1 MPRVPQPE
9 GFGDVLPTVRQ
20 GRAQPVLSPDMAG
33 LPGRQMQEAGRTATA
48 VGTAIGDYA
57 LKEQDKVNKAR
68 LNDAYNQ
75 AERLAQDLRAN
86 MKKLQG
92 VDAAN
97 GINGLALDDYF
108 DAELKRGISTI
119 AGSLQAPAVR
129 DQFGL
134 LADDMSVRFRG
145 EAVAH
150 MAEQNEIYQARILDD
165 TVVTSM
171 NLIAANPGNTFAEKW
186 NLVRAKDALR
196 TKYDNSGFDK
206 DQIELRLKEDLGK
219 SHAVIIESMVNSGQ
233 VMQAKAYFDR
243 NRDDFMAA
251 DAATTEKN
259 LEQSVSANQALI
271 DVDALMSEFSIQ
283 GDNIPRA
290 KMDARLREIVGDD
303 PVRLKA
309 ARDETA
315 VRMALYQEEYNN
327 QYSDNYDKAL
337 RLGQTSPAR
346 MYGSSAFQL
355 LKPKDQETIRSLVI
369 GKSDERRNEEY
380 ARRYY
385 DLAYGDPRVL
395 ADMPD
400 GNFRMLRS
408 SVGEA
413 NFASLSKL
421 RDEYRKD
428 PKAQKR
434 AEADEQEFSFLLDA
448 IGIDK
453 AQQSKLD
460 PSTKYIFRDQMN
472 TALTIE
478 RDRLNRPNGYLSPEE
493 MRNAV
498 FKQWAKAMPSWSTMI
513 EPGSTPAPMSAQAIE
528 PGPSAQAVSIQ
539 SPAGI
544 VNIPKAKYDRIVEDL
559 RLLGV
564 IPGTMSSAEYSARV
578 VAVYTGTWNQQ

>member
-9 GFGDVLPTVRQ
+9 GFGDVLPGVRQ
-20 GRAQPVLSPDMAG
+20 GRAQPVLSPDVAG

-48 VGTAIGDYA
+48 VGTAIGDFA

-119 AGSLQAPAVR
+119 ADSLQAPAVR

-206 DQIELRLKEDLGK
+206 DQVELRLKEDLGK

-259 LEQSVSANQALI
+259 LEKSVSANQALI

-309 ARDETA
+309 ARDEIT

-346 MYGSSAFQL
+346 MYSSSAFQS
-355 LKPKDQETIRSLVI
+355 LKPKDQETIRSFVM
-369 GKSDERRNEEY
+369 GKSDEARNEEY
-380 ARRYY
+380 TRRYY

-395 ADMPD
+395 AEMPD

-413 NFASLSKL
+413 NFSSLSKL

-428 PKAQKR
+428 PVKITEVTLDNDQFNVLANEFGYNVTNSTDKLMVSKLRVAMDDAIDTEQQRVGRKLSR
-434 AEADEQEFSFLLDA
+434 QEKDVVVRSAFANKVKVQDGWWSEKEVLVPMLTPEQEQAVIIPDVERRQIASA
-448 IGIDK
+448 M
-453 AQQSKLD
+453 Q
-460 PSTKYIFRDQMN
+460 TKYEQTGSPLYAPTEENVRRI
-472 TALTIE
+472 
-478 RDRLNRPNGYLSPEE
+478 YLQV
-493 MRNAV
+493 R
-498 FKQWAKAMPSWSTMI
+498 
-513 EPGSTPAPMSAQAIE
+513 G
-528 PGPSAQAVSIQ
+528 
-539 SPAGI
+539 AG
-544 VNIPKAKYDRIVEDL
+544 A
-559 RLLGV
+559 G
-564 IPGTMSSAEYSARV
+564 
-578 VAVYTGTWNQQ
+578 Q

>member
-108 DAELKRGISTI
+108 DAELRRGISTI

-251 DAATTEKN
+251 DAATVEKG
-259 LEQSVSANQALI
+259 LEKSVSANQALI

-309 ARDETA
+309 ARDETT

-355 LKPKDQETIRSLVI
+355 LKPKDQETIRSFVM
-369 GKSDERRNEEY
+369 GKSDEARNEEY

-428 PKAQKR
+428 PAKITEVTLDNDQFNVLAN
-434 AEADEQEFSFLLDA
+434 EFGYNVIGSADKLMVSKLRVIMDDAIDTEQQRVNRKLSRQEKDAVVRSAFANKVKVQDGWWSEKEVLVPMLTPEQEQAVIIPDVERKQIASA
-448 IGIDK
+448 M
-453 AQQSKLD
+453 Q
-460 PSTKYIFRDQMN
+460 TKYEQTGSPLYAPTEENVRRI
-472 TALTIE
+472 
-478 RDRLNRPNGYLSPEE
+478 YLQV
-493 MRNAV
+493 R
-498 FKQWAKAMPSWSTMI
+498 
-513 EPGSTPAPMSAQAIE
+513 G
-528 PGPSAQAVSIQ
+528 
-539 SPAGI
+539 AG
-544 VNIPKAKYDRIVEDL
+544 A
-559 RLLGV
+559 G
-564 IPGTMSSAEYSARV
+564 
-578 VAVYTGTWNQQ
+578 Q

>member
-48 VGTAIGDYA
+48 IGTAIGDYA

-251 DAATTEKN
+251 DAATVEKG
-259 LEQSVSANQALI
+259 LEKSVSANQALI
-271 DVDALMSEFSIQ
+271 DVDAVWDQFKWEGDSIPVFDMQ
-283 GDNIPRA
+283 AELRKLAGGDP
-290 KMDARLREIVGDD
+290 ARL
-303 PVRLKA
+303 A
-309 ARDETA
+309 AQRGELDYRVA
-315 VRMALYQEEYNN
+315 RFQQQYNN
-327 QYSDNYDKAL
+327 QVADNYDTAF
-337 RLGQTSPAR
+337 RLGQKSWAEMMR
-346 MYGSSAFQL
+346 SSAFQSL
-355 LKPKDQETIRSLVI
+355 RPKDQEALKSHFE
-369 GKSDERRNEEY
+369 GKADERKNEEY

-395 ADMPD
+395 ANMPD

-428 PKAQKR
+428 PKAQNR

-472 TALTIE
+472 TALTVE
-478 RDRLNRPNGYLSPEE
+478 RDRLNRPNGYLTPEE

-513 EPGSTPAPMSAQAIE
+513 EPGSTSAPMSAQAIE

-544 VNIPKAKYDRIVEDL
+544 VNIPKTEYDNIVEDL

-564 IPGTMSSAEYSARV
+564 VPGTMGSAEYSARI
-578 VAVYTGTWNQQ
+578 VAAYTGTWNQQ